1 MRTLIFGSTI
11 VDGERVYKGSIVINN
26 DVIETIYENE
36 TPREHFDNTIDA
48 SGCFAFPGVIDEHVH
63 FREPGMT
70 EKADIC
76 SESRAAAAGGVT
88 SFFDMPNTAPATIN
102 LENLEDKFRRGAA
115 ESRVNYSFFFGAT
128 NNNYNLFDSL
138 DIHRIPGVKL
148 FMGAS
153 TGNMLVDKTEALE
166 NIFRNSPMPVMTHC
180 EDTQMINSNMAGAK
194 KIYGD
199 DPDISMH
206 YKIRSEEACV
216 RSTELAISLAQKH
229 NTRLHVAHITTAR
242 EIEMIKAAGDNITGE
257 AVIAHLMFDDS
268 NYDTLGTLIKC
279 NPSVKTFSDREAL
292 RRSLTDG
299 SIYTI
304 ATDHAPHLLSQKE
317 GGCAKAVSGMPM
329 VQFSLCTMLT
339 LSDKGILPVERV
351 AKLMCNN
358 PATLF
363 EVRDRGFLK
372 EGYKADIAIV
382 KQCEPYTVTNDMV
395 ISKCG
400 WTPLAGTELSWKVM
414 HTFCNG
420 QHVYDNGFIND
431 NIRGEE
437 IKFR

>member
-26 DVIETIYENE
+26 DVIERIYENE

-48 SGCFAFPGVIDEHVH
+48 SGCFVFPGVIDEHVH

-88 SFFDMPNTAPATIN
+88 SFFDMPNTSPATTNID
-102 LENLEDKFRRGAA
+102 NLEDKFRRGAT

-128 NNNYNLFDSL
+128 NTNYELFDKL

-153 TGNMLVDKTEALE
+153 IGNMLVDRTEALE
-166 NIFRNSPMPVMTHC
+166 NIFSKSPMPVMTHC
-180 EDTQMINSNMAGAK
+180 EDTQMINNNMAEAK
-194 KIYGD
+194 KTCGD

-206 YKIRSEEACV
+206 YKIRSEEACI
-216 RSTELAISLAQKH
+216 RSTALAIQLAEKY

-242 EIEMIKAAGDNITGE
+242 EVEMIKAAGKNITGE
-257 AVIAHLMFDDS
+257 AVIAHLMFDNS
-268 NYDTLGTLIKC
+268 YYDTLGTLIKC
-279 NPSVKTFSDREAL
+279 NPSVKTIADRDAL

-299 SIYTI
+299 SMYTI

-329 VQFSLCTMLT
+329 IQFSLCAMLT
-339 LSDKGILPVERV
+339 LSDQGVLPLERV
-351 AKLMCNN
+351 AELMSNN
-358 PATLF
+358 PARLF

-372 EGYKADIAIV
+372 EEYKADIAIV

-395 ISKCG
+395 VSKCG
-400 WTPLAGTELSWKVM
+400 WTPLVGTQLTWKVL

-420 QHVYDNGFIND
+420 QHVYNNGIIND
-431 NIRGEE
+431 DVRGEE